1 MYSSLIGVASA
12 VRARWSS
19 SCARVARSNYGN
31 GKCVK
36 LRTAV
41 SATLA
46 TMVAVSL
53 SVVVVPAAHADT
65 TTPGTYN
72 RVAPSRVL
80 DTRYGIGARKAPVAA
95 LSTLTFTVPAGSA
108 DAAGAV
114 AMEVTAVNPAA
125 AGFLT
130 VYPAGSPLPTASNLN
145 FQVHQNVPNLVI
157 VKLGIGNKVSIFN
170 GSRGTVDIL
179 ADLHGSF
186 LGGTNAGDPGTLVPM
201 TPARFLDT
209 RSGVGTTRGRVK
221 PYSVTKVKIAGSHGL
236 PTNVS
241 AVALNITAVHSPGKG
256 FITAYPGSPMPN
268 ASSLNYEANQDRANL
283 TLVEV
288 GTDGTVSLF
297 NGSPFPVDLVADV
310 SGYFVFGTPS
320 ADGTFAPSSTVRL
333 VDTRKARAGFVPALA
348 TLKVAI
354 FTPGDPFASY
364 IKSIAVNVTAAGPE
378 ASGFLT
384 TWNGS
389 SPMPAVS
396 NSNFQA
402 KHDVAGSV
410 IVPVNAD
417 GTISIYN
424 GSYGNVDILVDL
436 NGLFTA
442 IPTAAVVQPNF
453 APNARHAAPSS
464 KALLSHILAQPHTTT
479 VVLKKN

>member
-1 MYSSLIGVASA
+1 M
-12 VRARWSS
+12 
-19 SCARVARSNYGN
+19 
-31 GKCVK
+31 
-36 LRTAV
+36 
-41 SATLA
+41 
-46 TMVAVSL
+46 
-53 SVVVVPAAHADT
+53 
-65 TTPGTYN
+65 
-72 RVAPSRVL
+72 
-80 DTRYGIGARKAPVAA
+80 
-95 LSTLTFTVPAGSA
+95 
-108 DAAGAV
+108 
-114 AMEVTAVNPAA
+114 
-125 AGFLT
+125 
-130 VYPAGSPLPTASNLN
+130 
-145 FQVHQNVPNLVI
+145 VI

-201 TPARFLDT
+201 TPTRFLDT
-209 RSGVGTTRGRVK
+209 RSGVGTIKGRVK
-221 PYSVTKVKIAGSHGL
+221 PHSVTKVQIAGSHAL
-236 PTNVS
+236 PANVS

-256 FITAYPGSPMPN
+256 FITAYPGSPMPD
-268 ASSLNYEANQDRANL
+268 ASSLNYEAHQDRANL

-288 GTDGTVSLF
+288 GTDGTISLF

-310 SGYFVFGTPS
+310 SGYFVVGTPS

-354 FTPGDPFASY
+354 FPPGDPFASY
-364 IKSIAVNVTAAGPE
+364 IKAIAVNVTAAGPE

-384 TWNGS
+384 TWDGS

-396 NSNFQA
+396 NSNFQV

-442 IPTAAVVQPNF
+442 IPTAVVVQPNF
-453 APNARHAAPSS
+453 APHARHAAPSS
-464 KALLSHILAQPHTTT
+464 KVLLSHILTQPHTTT